1 MRETQAW
8 PRGAEED
15 APTSLDPVRPP
26 VQRQLP
32 TVPLDNSR
40 HAALARTLEVGVVQL
55 RNPERAAQKR
65 GLWADVNFLE
75 KVGSPEFAKTLKHT
89 QFADC
94 HSHGWIFRAMDETHS
109 RDELRLGFGNVHDP
123 LDAPL
128 FAPIMVAV
136 TFEAAPFGGLARR
149 TCLFVAFPA

>member
-1 MRETQAW
+1 
-8 PRGAEED
+8 
-15 APTSLDPVRPP
+15 
-26 VQRQLP
+26 
-32 TVPLDNSR
+32 
-40 HAALARTLEVGVVQL
+40 
-55 RNPERAAQKR
+55 
-65 GLWADVNFLE
+65 VNFLE
-75 KVGSPEFAKTLKHT
+75 KVASPEFAKTLKHT

-94 HSHGWIFRAMDETHS
+94 HSHGWIFRAVDETHP